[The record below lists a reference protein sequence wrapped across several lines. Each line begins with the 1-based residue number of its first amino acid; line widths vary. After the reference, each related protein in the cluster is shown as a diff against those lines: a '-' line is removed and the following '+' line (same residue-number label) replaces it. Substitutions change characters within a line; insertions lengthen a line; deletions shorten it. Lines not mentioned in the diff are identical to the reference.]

1 MAKRNIQKANQLL
14 FSQNMQTLGLKWSIP
29 MPQSHLQTDILY
41 IKCTNMK
48 LVVTHVCVLSCV
60 RLLVTPW
67 TVTQAPLSMEFSR
80 QEHWSGLPFPTPGDL
95 LDPGMEPVSC
105 ISCVGKWIRC
115 HWATREAVT
124 YVVEWGANAQEV
136 YATTI
141 ANYCALWANCSA
153 LLGMYRK
160 IEANIIN

>member
-67 TVTQAPLSMEFSR
+67 TPRLLCPWNFPDKNTGVGCHFLLQGIFSTQGWNLSPASPALAGGFGATE
-80 QEHWSGLPFPTPGDL
+80 PPGKQSH
-95 LDPGMEPVSC
+95 M
-105 ISCVGKWIRC
+105 
-115 HWATREAVT
+115 
-124 YVVEWGANAQEV
+124 
-136 YATTI
+136 
-141 ANYCALWANCSA
+141 
-153 LLGMYRK
+153 
-160 IEANIIN
+160 